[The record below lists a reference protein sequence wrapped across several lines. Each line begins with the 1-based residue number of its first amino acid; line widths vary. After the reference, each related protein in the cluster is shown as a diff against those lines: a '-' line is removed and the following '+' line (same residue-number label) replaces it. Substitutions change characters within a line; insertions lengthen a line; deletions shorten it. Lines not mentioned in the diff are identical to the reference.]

1 MENRPKGAKYLDEVK
16 AALPGV
22 PNANL
27 VSGRMAGGRVTAW
40 AITCEQCAALP
51 GAPSLVINPTTKAK
65 AAQALRD
72 HYAAHREG
80 RL

>member
-40 AITCEQCAALP
+40 AITCEQCQRR
-51 GAPSLVINPTTKAK
+51 S
-65 AAQALRD
+65 Q
-72 HYAAHREG
+72 
-80 RL
+80 